1 MVPNRE
7 EFGPER
13 GQASLLLLGMIAA
26 LLAGTLILFGFGQAL
41 GARSKHQ
48 RAADLAAVS
57 AAQAMRR
64 HYPRLFEYALLENGA
79 PNPRHLSNAGYF
91 ALARAAALRGARRN
105 GVRPGRVAVSFP
117 RRASRR
123 PGSRSLC
130 AAKH

>member
-1 MVPNRE
+1 MTTTR
-7 EFGPER
+7 GDRAGSGGER

-26 LLAGTLILFGFGQAL
+26 LLGGTLILFSFGQAL

-79 PNPRHLSNAGYF
+79 PNPRHLSHAGYL

-105 GVRPGRVAVSFP
+105 GVRRGRVDVSFP
-117 RRASRR
+117 AQT
-123 PGSRSLC
+123 SLRL
-130 AAKH
+130 A